1 MMFNPNAQV
10 LTAID
15 LRPYQKPRLLQI
27 AGAWKEKEL
36 KLQLAR
42 AVASGSWNETGR
54 PLSGACIS
62 QSQNYLQL

>member
-1 MMFNPNAQV
+1 MMFNPNTQV

-36 KLQLAR
+36 KSTG
-42 AVASGSWNETGR
+42 AS
-54 PLSGACIS
+54 A
-62 QSQNYLQL
+62 QS